1 MKRKSARKSP
11 AFFIAFSIVVLLV
24 IAGIAGIV
32 SPSATERATP
42 VAEVPTN
49 TPEPDFTNTPE
60 PAPTYTPLPAYPAP
74 TKPAYPAPAYP
85 APTKPAYPA
94 PTERA
99 YPAPTEPAYPAP
111 TEPAYP
117 APTEPGQ
124 VTGEQK
130 VWRVVENV
138 DINNDG
144 VDEFL
149 VFRGTD
155 IVPSPKFSDP
165 AYDYYQVLA
174 SEFAILHQGVKNT
187 PTEWL
192 LKVTPERV
200 TANGETLMSFVVP
213 KKGNFIAPA
222 AFLIGYSMEND
233 AQITIIPL
241 DKEGKR
247 YMQNIGFSWD
257 EEAQQYRLI
266 LWMKMPTVEP
276 AAEPADTSIDK

>member
-1 MKRKSARKSP
+1 VGRYKGKREEDTMKRKSARKSP

-24 IAGIAGIV
+24 VAGIAGIV

-42 VAEVPTN
+42 MAEVPTN
-49 TPEPDFTNTPE
+49 TPER
-60 PAPTYTPLPAYPAP
+60 
-74 TKPAYPAPAYP
+74 
-85 APTKPAYPA
+85 AYPA

-99 YPAPTEPAYPAP
+99 YPAPTERAYPAP
-111 TEPAYP
+111 TERAYP

-130 VWRVVENV
+130 VWRVVEDI

-192 LKVTPERV
+192 LKVTPERI
-200 TANGETLMSFVVP
+200 TANGETLMSLVVP
-213 KKGNFIAPA
+213 EKGNFIAPA
-222 AFLIGYSMEND
+222 AFLIGYSAESD
-233 AQITIIPL
+233 VQITIIPL

-247 YMQNIGFSWD
+247 YMQNIRFSWD
-257 EEAQQYRLI
+257 EEARQYRLI